1 MHDSVIKNFCVWAR
15 RELMSEVER
24 RCALYDISEHPEN
37 PKDAQAVGGRVL
49 SSQERKQRSDL
60 LRKAH
65 DEGYD
70 TLVEQAAYTWFN
82 RIMAIR
88 FMEINDRLP
97 SHTRLLSG
105 NDGSFKPQALAEA
118 LQVDI
123 EGIDRAHVAQLV
135 QSGDDEETF
144 RYLFLVQCA
153 ELAGCMPSV
162 FSQVGSSMELLLPDG
177 LLRQGG
183 VIERMVED
191 IPEEDWLE
199 GVEIVG
205 WMYQYYVSER
215 KVEVD
220 VAVKTGKKVSR
231 ADLPPKTQ
239 IFTPEW
245 IVRFIVDNSLGRLW
259 MLNHPDSA
267 LATRME
273 YYIAP
278 DGDAETDFKRIESPE
293 DITAVDPACGSGHIL
308 VYAFDLIAAMYE
320 EEGYSRR
327 DIPRLILERNLTGL
341 EIDPRAAE
349 MACFA
354 LTMKA
359 CEYDSRFLRRGVRPR
374 ITVLSRIEFDENER
388 DAIARTMKD
397 QERLDAPFLLEQTNL
412 LDVLSHLDE
421 AGSLFAPT
429 EADLGSVRVVAE
441 TVMDEAGMFG
451 IAAAEKAQRALEE
464 LEPLM
469 DHYDVVVAN
478 PPYLGSGNM
487 NSWLS
492 KWVKKNY
499 PDEKSDLCTCFIDRV
514 ASMLNKGGQ
523 VGITTSNAWMFLSSY
538 EKLRN
543 KLIDNYG
550 LTSLVQL
557 SVHGFKGIAA
567 QVCAFTLVNSNSENL
582 RGGYIRLNDFD
593 HHSLQ
598 APKTL
603 EAVRNPE
610 CGWFYR
616 ADQQDFKKIPG
627 SQIAYWLSSCATTQ
641 FVSKGRLGD
650 FSKAR
655 SGLKTGNNELFI
667 RIWWEFSFRSFGVSC
682 SDSKQTRSTG
692 WRWFPHNKGGNFRK
706 WYGNRELAV
715 DYENEGARIRDYAE
729 STSASVRFS
738 SSECYF
744 LQGITWTALTS
755 GENSFRFSPQGSV
768 FDSNKG
774 PMLFC
779 KNEDA
784 LLFLLSYLNTS
795 TANYYLKAINPSL
808 SLQNGDMD
816 SLPFSIDDID
826 PLPISIAA
834 DCVEMSK
841 RDYNSYETSWDFTEH
856 PFIHLQ
862 ESGDALEQVYESWK
876 AECNE
881 RFYQLKVNEEELNRI
896 FAKIYHIENE
906 VPIEVSL
913 EKVSVHIVLDSEDD
927 VPEEL
932 KGNNYVRTKEDEV
945 KSLISYAV
953 GCIMGRYSLDKPG
966 LVLANQGEGLSE
978 YLQQVPDPSF
988 VPDADGIIPLT
999 DVEYFHDDATGLFI
1013 DFIAAAFGEEHLE
1026 ENLQFVADALG
1037 GTGTSRQV
1045 IRAYFRDGFF
1055 ADHCKTYSVQ
1065 SAGKRPIYW
1074 LFDSGKKGGFRAL
1087 FYMHRYTPD
1096 LLARLRT
1103 EYVLPQQD
1111 RYRTQIDVIDDAMA
1125 TADRREA
1132 ADLRKRRKKLAD
1144 QLAETVAY
1152 EEKVHHLADQMI
1164 EIDLDDGVK
1173 HNYALFHDV
1182 LAKIK

>member
-1 MHDSVIKNFCVWAR
+1 MHDSAIKNFCVWAR

-24 RCALYDISEHPEN
+24 RCALYDISEHPES

-105 NDGSFKPQALAEA
+105 NDGSFKPQVLAEA

-144 RYLFLVQCA
+144 RYLFLAQCA
-153 ELAGCMPSV
+153 ELASCMPTV

-177 LLRQGG
+177 LLRKGS
-183 VIERMVED
+183 VIERMVKD
-191 IPEEDWLE
+191 IPEEDWIE

-215 KVEVD
+215 KDEYF
-220 VAVKTGKKVSR
+220 ASKRKATR
-231 ADLPPKTQ
+231 EDLAPATQ
-239 IFTPEW
+239 LFTPEW
-245 IVRFIVDNSLGRLW
+245 IVRYLTENSLGRLW
-259 MLNHPDSA
+259 MLNHPDST

-278 DGDAETDFKRIESPE
+278 DGDAEADFKYIESPE

-308 VYAFDLIAAMYE
+308 VYAFELIAAMYE

-327 DIPRLILERNLTGL
+327 DIPRLILEKNLTGL
-341 EIDPRAAE
+341 EIDPRAAA
-349 MACFA
+349 MASFA

-397 QERLDAPFLLEQTNL
+397 QERLDAPFLLEQTDL
-412 LDVLSHLDE
+412 LDVLAHLDE

-429 EADLGSVRVVAE
+429 EADLGSVRAVAE
-441 TVMDEAGMFG
+441 TVIDEADMLGFS
-451 IAAAEKAQRALEE
+451 AAEKAARAFAE
-464 LEPLM
+464 LEPLAR
-469 DHYDVVVAN
+469 HYDFVVAN
-478 PPYLGSGNM
+478 PPYLSSGNM
-487 NSWLS
+487 NPWMS
-492 KWVKKNY
+492 KWVKKIYSN
-499 PDEKSDLCTCFIDRV
+499 EKNDLCTCFIARGLKLMEGNGYSAMLT
-514 ASMLNKGGQ
+514 AS
-523 VGITTSNAWMFLSSY
+523 SWMFISSF
-538 EKLRN
+538 EKMRGR
-543 KLIDNYG
+543 LINSVAI
-550 LTSLVQL
+550 TSMIQQ
-557 SVHGFKGIAA
+557 STHGFPGVTVPTTMFSLHKGNI
-567 QVCAFTLVNSNSENL
+567 NS
-582 RGGYIRLNDFD
+582 RGSYIRLEDFD
-593 HHSLQ
+593 RPQ
-598 APKTL
+598 WQQPRAY
-603 EAVRNPE
+603 EAIHNRD

-616 ADQQDFKKIPG
+616 ADQRDFKKIPG
-627 SQIAYWLSSCATTQ
+627 SPIAYWLNESLVSSFESCKALGLRLTTREGMATADNDR
-641 FVSKGRLGD
+641 FVRVWSECSLKDIEFHQTLNTPVCKKWYPYEKGGSYRKWCGNRHLLVDWSNNGYD
-650 FSKAR
+650 IMHNKDP
-655 SGLKTGNNELFI
+655 KTG
-667 RIWWEFSFRSFGVSC
+667 
-682 SDSKQTRSTG
+682 
-692 WRWFPHNKGGNFRK
+692 
-706 WYGNRELAV
+706 
-715 DYENEGARIRDYAE
+715 RIRSHNYNGQFAFRE
-729 STSASVRFS
+729 
-738 SSECYF
+738 
-744 LQGITWTALTS
+744 GITWSSISSSDIHVRWSPSGAL
-755 GENSFRFSPQGSV
+755 
-768 FDSNKG
+768 FDSKGAKGFCNKST
-774 PMLFC
+774 
-779 KNEDA
+779 DA
-784 LLFLLSYLNTS
+784 FYSLALINSSYALSALAVLAPTLDYKVGDIIEIPDAGIRVSEIANLAMNNV
-795 TANYYLKAINPSL
+795 TA
-808 SLQNGDMD
+808 
-816 SLPFSIDDID
+816 
-826 PLPISIAA
+826 
-834 DCVEMSK
+834 SK
-841 RDYNSYETSWDFTEH
+841 TDWDSYETSWDFAYLPLVCH
-856 PFIHLQ
+856 HKPD
-862 ESGDALEQVYESWK
+862 ESLERAYESWK

-881 RFYQLKVNEEELNRI
+881 RFYQLKANEEELNHI
-896 FAKIYHIENE
+896 FAEIYHMEDE
-906 VPIEVSL
+906 VPIEVPL
-913 EKVSVHIVLDSEDD
+913 DKVSVHIVFDSDD
-927 VPEEL
+927 NVPEEL
-932 KGNNYVRTKEDEV
+932 KGSNYVRTKADEV

-966 LVLANQGEGLSE
+966 LVLANQGDGLSE
-978 YLQQVPDPSF
+978 YLQQVPEPSF
-988 VPDADGIIPLT
+988 TPDADGIIPLT
-999 DVEYFHDDATGLFI
+999 DIEYFHDDATGLFV
-1013 DFIAAAFGEEHLE
+1013 DFMAAAFGEEHLE
-1026 ENLQFVADALG
+1026 ENLQFVADSLG
-1037 GTGTSRQV
+1037 GAGTPRQA
-1045 IRAYFRDGFF
+1045 IRTYFRDGFF

-1132 ADLRKRRKKLAD
+1132 ADLRKRRKKLDD

-1173 HNYALFHDV
+1173 HNYALFQDV

>member
-144 RYLFLVQCA
+144 RYLFLAQCA
-153 ELAGCMPSV
+153 ELASCMPTV
-162 FSQVGSSMELLLPDG
+162 FSQVGSSVELLLPDG

-215 KVEVD
+215 KDEYF
-220 VAVKTGKKVSR
+220 ASKRKATR
-231 ADLPPKTQ
+231 EDLAPATQ
-239 IFTPEW
+239 LFTPEW
-245 IVRFIVDNSLGRLW
+245 IVRYLTENSLGRLW

-278 DGDAETDFKRIESPE
+278 DVDAETDFKRIESPE
-293 DITAVDPACGSGHIL
+293 DITVVDPACGSGHIL

-327 DIPRLILERNLTGL
+327 DIPRLILEKNLTGL
-341 EIDPRAAE
+341 EIDPRAAA
-349 MACFA
+349 MASFA

-374 ITVLSRIEFDENER
+374 ITVLSRIEFDEDER

-397 QERLDAPFLLEQTNL
+397 QERLDAPFLLEQTDL
-412 LDVLSHLDE
+412 LDVLAHLDE

-429 EADLGSVRVVAE
+429 EADLGSVRAVAE

-451 IAAAEKAQRALEE
+451 MAAAEKAQRALEE
-464 LEPLM
+464 LEPLAR
-469 DHYDVVVAN
+469 HYDVVAAN
-478 PPYLGSGNM
+478 PPYLSNM
-487 NSWLS
+487 NDWLKS
-492 KWVKKNY
+492 WVKKNY
-499 PDEKSDLCTCFIDRV
+499 PDGKNDLFAAFIYRNLRFAN
-514 ASMLNKGGQ
+514 ASGQ
-523 VGITTSNAWMFLSSY
+523 LGFMTPYVWMFISSY
-538 EKLRN
+538 EKMRSY
-543 KLIDNYG
+543 LIDRQ
-550 LTSLVQL
+550 TIISLVQL
-557 SVHGFKGIAA
+557 EYSGFSGATVPICIFTLQKGASSNYQGGYVRLSDFKGAA
-567 QVCAFTLVNSNSENL
+567 N
-582 RGGYIRLNDFD
+582 
-593 HHSLQ
+593 Q

-603 EAVRNPE
+603 EAIQNPD

-616 ADQQDFKKIPG
+616 VDQQDFKKIPG
-627 SQIAYWLSSCATTQ
+627 IPIAYWASKSIIQSFHVGEPIEQIGDVRQGIIPGNVPEFVRLWFEPSLLKIGFGLRFSEEIVSSGKKWFPYNKGGAYRKWFGNNEFLLNMENDGYEIKHSGKNNNYRLRDPELYFKPALTW
-641 FVSKGRLGD
+641 SKISSGD
-650 FSKAR
+650 FSMRFAP
-655 SGLKTGNNELFI
+655 SGLLFDI
-667 RIWWEFSFRSFGVSC
+667 AGCCAFNIKKWEYVLGLLNS
-682 SDSKQTRSTG
+682 STG
-692 WRWFPHNKGGNFRK
+692 SRFLSLISATLN
-706 WYGNRELAV
+706 
-715 DYENEGARIRDYAE
+715 YEVEHIK
-729 STSASVRFS
+729 SIPI
-738 SSECYF
+738 
-744 LQGITWTALTS
+744 L
-755 GENSFRFSPQGSV
+755 
-768 FDSNKG
+768 FDSSKESSIGDSVARNV
-774 PMLFC
+774 
-779 KNEDA
+779 
-784 LLFLLSYLNTS
+784 
-795 TANYYLKAINPSL
+795 AIS
-808 SLQNGDMD
+808 SQDW
-816 SLPFSIDDID
+816 
-826 PLPISIAA
+826 
-834 DCVEMSK
+834 
-841 RDYNSYETSWDFTEH
+841 NSYETSWDFTEFPLVH
-856 PFIHLQ
+856 FHEFLG
-862 ESGDALEQVYESWK
+862 SLEQAYKSWK
-876 AECNE
+876 AECNK
-881 RFYQLKVNEEELNRI
+881 RFYQLKANEEELNRI
-896 FAKIYHIENE
+896 FAEIYHMEDE
-906 VPIEVSL
+906 VPIEVPL
-913 EKVSVHIVLDSEDD
+913 DKVSVHIVFDSDDD

-932 KGNNYVRTKEDEV
+932 KGSNYVRTKADEV

-978 YLQQVPDPSF
+978 YLQQVLDPSF
-988 VPDADGIIPLT
+988 APDADGIIPLT
-999 DVEYFHDDATGLFI
+999 DVEYFHDDATGLFV
-1013 DFIAAAFGEEHLE
+1013 DFMAAAFGEEHLE
-1026 ENLQFVADALG
+1026 ENLQFIADALG
-1037 GTGTSRQV
+1037 GTGTPRQV

-1055 ADHCKTYSVQ
+1055 ADHCKTYGVQ

-1111 RYRTQIDVIDDAMA
+1111 RYRTQIDVIDDALA

-1144 QLAETVAY
+1144 QLSETVAY

-1173 HNYALFHDV
+1173 HNYTLFQDV

>member
-1 MHDSVIKNFCVWAR
+1 MHDSAIKNFCVWAR

-60 LRKAH
+60 LQKAH
-65 DEGYD
+65 DESYD

-144 RYLFLVQCA
+144 RYLFLAQCA
-153 ELAGCMPSV
+153 ELASCMPTV

-177 LLRQGG
+177 LLRAGG

-215 KVEVD
+215 KDEYF
-220 VAVKTGKKVSR
+220 ASKRKATR
-231 ADLPPKTQ
+231 EDLAPATQ
-239 IFTPEW
+239 LFTPEW
-245 IVRFIVDNSLGRLW
+245 IVRYLTENSLGRLW
-259 MLNHPDSA
+259 MLNHPDST

-278 DGDAETDFKRIESPE
+278 DGDAEADFKRIESPE

-341 EIDPRAAE
+341 EIDPRAAA
-349 MACFA
+349 MASFA
-354 LTMKA
+354 LIMKA

-397 QERLDAPFLLEQTNL
+397 QERIDAPFLLEQADL
-412 LDVLSHLDE
+412 LDVLAHLDE
-421 AGSLFAPT
+421 AGSLFVPT
-429 EADLGSVRVVAE
+429 EADLGSVRAVAE

-451 IAAAEKAQRALEE
+451 MAAAEKAQRALEE
-464 LEPLM
+464 LEPLAKT
-469 DHYDVVVAN
+469 YDVVVAN

-487 NSWLS
+487 NPWMS
-492 KWVKKNY
+492 KWIKKNY
-499 PDEKSDLCTCFIDRV
+499 PDGKRDLFAAFICRGFSLAHECGYSAMV
-514 ASMLNKGGQ
+514 TMQS
-523 VGITTSNAWMFLSSY
+523 WMFLSSF
-538 EKLRN
+538 ESLRKSIIETKTITN
-543 KLIDNYG
+543 MAHLGARAFDAIG
-550 LTSLVQL
+550 GEVVQTTATIL
-557 SVHGFKGIAA
+557 LNNQQES
-567 QVCAFTLVNSNSENL
+567 Q
-582 RGGYIRLNDFD
+582 GGYVRLVDPLGEAAKSA
-593 HHSLQ
+593 SLR
-598 APKTL
+598 
-603 EAVRNPE
+603 EAINNPD
-610 CGWFYR
+610 CSWFYR
-616 ADQQDFKKIPG
+616 ANQLDFRKIPG
-627 SQIAYWLSSCATTQ
+627 NPIAYWASGAVFEAYEKCGLVKDIGRT
-641 FVSKGRLGD
+641 SKGLITGD
-650 FSKAR
+650 NDAHF
-655 SGLKTGNNELFI
+655 
-667 RIWWEFSFRSFGVSC
+667 RIWWEIAHKAICFDAATNEDALTNGFS
-682 SDSKQTRSTG
+682 
-692 WRWFPHNKGGNFRK
+692 WFPLDKGGNYRK
-706 WYGNRELAV
+706 WYGNHEFVIHWVNGGKNVFEHAKATGHHSQNYDDKLKFRPHISWS
-715 DYENEGARIRDYAE
+715 DI
-729 STSASVRFS
+729 S
-738 SSECYF
+738 SSDP
-744 LQGITWTALTS
+744 
-755 GENSFRFSPQGSV
+755 SFRYRSHELSDHKGMPFYP
-768 FDSNKG
+768 FDRSLEFYLG
-774 PMLFC
+774 
-779 KNEDA
+779 
-784 LLFLLSYLNTS
+784 YLNSSVISEFLSFLSPT
-795 TANYYLKAINPSL
+795 L
-808 SLQNGDMD
+808 SLNIGELERLPTCPETTYEKYIDEVSSKNVSLAKDDWDSYEASWGFNELPLVRLHKIDD
-816 SLPFSIDDID
+816 SLGQS
-826 PLPISIAA
+826 
-834 DCVEMSK
+834 
-841 RDYNSYETSWDFTEH
+841 
-856 PFIHLQ
+856 
-862 ESGDALEQVYESWK
+862 YESWK
-876 AECNE
+876 VKCNE
-881 RFYQLKVNEEELNRI
+881 RFYRLKANEEELNRI
-896 FAKIYHIENE
+896 FAEIYHMEDEI
-906 VPIEVSL
+906 PIEVPL
-913 EKVSVHIVLDSEDD
+913 DKVSVHIVFDSDDD

-932 KGNNYVRTKEDEV
+932 KGSNYVRTKADEV

-978 YLQQVPDPSF
+978 YLQQVPDLGF
-988 VPDADGIIPLT
+988 TPDADGIIPLT
-999 DVEYFHDDATGLFI
+999 DIEYFHDDATGLFV
-1013 DFIAAAFGEEHLE
+1013 DFMAAAFGEEHLE
-1026 ENLQFVADALG
+1026 ENLEFVADALG
-1037 GTGTSRQV
+1037 GAGTPRQV

-1111 RYRTQIDVIDDAMA
+1111 RYRTQIDVIDDAMT

-1152 EEKVHHLADQMI
+1152 EEKVHHLADLMI

-1173 HNYALFHDV
+1173 HNYALFQDV

>member
-1 MHDSVIKNFCVWAR
+1 MHDSAIKIFCVWAR
-15 RELMSEVER
+15 RELKSEVER
-24 RCALYDISEHPEN
+24 RCALYDISEYPEN

-70 TLVEQAAYTWFN
+70 ALVEQAAYTWFN

-144 RYLFLVQCA
+144 RYLFLAQCA
-153 ELAGCMPSV
+153 ELASCMPTV

-177 LLRQGG
+177 LLRKGG
-183 VIERMVED
+183 VIERMVEN

-215 KVEVD
+215 KDEYF
-220 VAVKTGKKVSR
+220 ASKRKATSE
-231 ADLPPKTQ
+231 DLAPATQ
-239 IFTPEW
+239 LFTPEW
-245 IVRFIVDNSLGRLW
+245 IVRYLTENSLGRLW
-259 MLNHPDSA
+259 MLNHPDST

-278 DGDAETDFKRIESPE
+278 DGDAEADFKYIESPE

-327 DIPRLILERNLTGL
+327 DIPRLILEKNLTGL
-341 EIDPRAAE
+341 EIDPRAAA
-349 MACFA
+349 MASFA

-397 QERLDAPFLLEQTNL
+397 QERLDAPFLLEQTDL
-412 LDVLSHLDE
+412 LDVLAHLDE

-429 EADLGSVRVVAE
+429 EADLGSVRAVAE
-441 TVMDEAGMFG
+441 TVMNEAGMFG
-451 IAAAEKAQRALEE
+451 MTASVKARRALEE
-464 LEPLM
+464 LEPLAR
-469 DHYDVVVAN
+469 HYDAVIAN
-478 PPYLGSGNM
+478 PPYFGSGSM
-487 NSWLS
+487 NPWMS

-499 PDEKSDLCTCFIDRV
+499 PDGKADLFAAFICRGFSLADERGYSAMV
-514 ASMLNKGGQ
+514 TMQS
-523 VGITTSNAWMFLSSY
+523 WMFLSS
-538 EKLRN
+538 
-543 KLIDNYG
+543 
-550 LTSLVQL
+550 
-557 SVHGFKGIAA
+557 F
-567 QVCAFTLVNSNSENL
+567 ENL
-582 RGGYIRLNDFD
+582 RKSIIETKTIANMAHLGARAFDAISGEVVQTTAAVMLNSRQAFRGGYLRLVDPLGEAAK
-593 HHSLQ
+593 SAALR
-598 APKTL
+598 
-603 EAVRNPE
+603 EAVRNPD
-610 CGWFYR
+610 CGWFYC
-616 ADQQDFKKIPG
+616 ADQQEFKKIPG
-627 SQIAYWLSSCATTQ
+627 SPIAYWMPLSAYRAFSQSRNLRELSAPR
-641 FVSKGRLGD
+641 KGLG
-650 FSKAR
+650 
-655 SGLKTGNNELFI
+655 TGNNDLFTKL
-667 RIWWEFSFRSFGVSC
+667 WWEVSVRNIRFDC
-682 SDSKQTRSTG
+682 ASREEAANTHAK
-692 WRWFPHNKGGNFRK
+692 WFPLNKGGSYRK
-706 WYGNRELAV
+706 WYGNEDYIVNWKDDGKDVRAYRNAKGELANYPRNV
-715 DYENEGARIRDYAE
+715 EH
-729 STSASVRFS
+729 
-738 SSECYF
+738 YF
-744 LQGITWTALTS
+744 DSCITW
-755 GENSFRFSPQGSV
+755 
-768 FDSNKG
+768 SNV
-774 PMLFC
+774 
-779 KNEDA
+779 
-784 LLFLLSYLNTS
+784 S
-795 TANYYLKAINPSL
+795 TGSL
-808 SLQNGDMD
+808 SLRYRRDGSIFDATGPAMFGDRRVLFAIQAFLNSSVAEIYSQALCPTLHYENGQIG
-816 SLPFSIDDID
+816 SFPLAERALSRGDI
-826 PLPISIAA
+826 
-834 DCVEMSK
+834 VEHVELCIGYS
-841 RDYNSYETSWDFTEH
+841 RTDWDSYEASWDFADLPLMRHHVPGAT
-856 PFIHLQ
+856 L
-862 ESGDALEQVYESWK
+862 ALAYESWK

-881 RFYQLKVNEEELNRI
+881 RFYQLQANEEGLNRI
-896 FAKIYHIENE
+896 FAEIYHMEDE
-906 VPIEVSL
+906 VPIEVPL
-913 EKVSVHIVLDSEDD
+913 DKVSVHVVFDSDDD
-927 VPEEL
+927 VPEEM
-932 KGNNYVRTKEDEV
+932 KGSNYVRTKADEV

-966 LVLANQGEGLSE
+966 LVLANQGDGLSE
-978 YLQQVPDPSF
+978 YLQQVPEPSF
-988 VPDADGIIPLT
+988 TPDADGIIPLT
-999 DVEYFHDDATGLFI
+999 DIEYFHDDATGLFV
-1013 DFIAAAFGEEHLE
+1013 DFMAAAFGEEHLE
-1026 ENLQFVADALG
+1026 ENLQFVADSLG
-1037 GTGTSRQV
+1037 GAGTPRQV

-1111 RYRTQIDVIDDAMA
+1111 RYRTQIDVIDDAMT

-1132 ADLRKRRKKLAD
+1132 TDLRKRRKKLAD
-1144 QLAETVAY
+1144 QLAETVAF
-1152 EEKVHHLADQMI
+1152 EEKVRHLADQMI

-1173 HNYALFHDV
+1173 HNYMLFQDV

>member
-1 MHDSVIKNFCVWAR
+1 MHDSAIKNFCVWAR

-24 RCALYDISEHPEN
+24 RCALYDISEHPES

-60 LRKAH
+60 LRKAQ

-105 NDGSFKPQALAEA
+105 NDGSFKPQALVEA

-123 EGIDRAHVAQLV
+123 EGIDRARVAQLV

-144 RYLFLVQCA
+144 RYLFLAQCA
-153 ELAGCMPSV
+153 ELASCMPTV

-177 LLRQGG
+177 LLRAGG

-215 KVEVD
+215 KDEYF
-220 VAVKTGKKVSR
+220 ASKRKATR
-231 ADLPPKTQ
+231 EDLAPATQ
-239 IFTPEW
+239 LFTPEW
-245 IVRFIVDNSLGRLW
+245 IVRYLTENSLGRLW

-293 DITAVDPACGSGHIL
+293 NITAVDPACGSGHIL

-327 DIPRLILERNLTGL
+327 DIPRLILEKNLTGL
-341 EIDPRAAE
+341 EIDPRAAA
-349 MACFA
+349 MASFA

-359 CEYDSRFLRRGVRPR
+359 CEYDSRFLRRGVKPR
-374 ITVLSRIEFDENER
+374 ITVLSRIEFDEDER

-397 QERLDAPFLLEQTNL
+397 QERIDAPFLLEQVDL
-412 LDVLSHLDE
+412 LDVLAHLDE
-421 AGSLFAPT
+421 AGSLLAPT
-429 EADLGSVRVVAE
+429 EADLESVRAVAE

-451 IAAAEKAQRALEE
+451 MAAAEKAQRALEE
-464 LEPLM
+464 LEPLAR
-469 DHYDVVVAN
+469 HYDVVVGN

-487 NSWLS
+487 DVWLS
-492 KWVKKNY
+492 KWTKENY
-499 PDEKSDLCTCFIDRV
+499 PDEKNDLCTCFIARGLKLMEGNGYSAMLT
-514 ASMLNKGGQ
+514 AS
-523 VGITTSNAWMFLSSY
+523 SWMFISSF
-538 EKLRN
+538 EKMRGR
-543 KLIDNYG
+543 LIDSVAI
-550 LTSLVQL
+550 TSMIQQ
-557 SVHGFKGIAA
+557 STHGFPGVTVPTTMLSLHKGDI
-567 QVCAFTLVNSNSENL
+567 NS
-582 RGGYIRLNDFD
+582 RGSYIRLEDFD
-593 HHSLQ
+593 RPQ
-598 APKTL
+598 WQQPRAY
-603 EAVRNPE
+603 EAIHNHD

-627 SQIAYWLSSCATTQ
+627 SPIAYWLPSDAVMLFASNSMLSTEI
-641 FVSKGRLGD
+641 D
-650 FSKAR
+650 AR
-655 SGLKTGNNELFI
+655 VGLITGNVNRFLKQWQEVSFNSI
-667 RIWWEFSFRSFGVSC
+667 EFGLMPG
-682 SDSKQTRSTG
+682 DSNLRKWIPCT
-692 WRWFPHNKGGNFRK
+692 KGGNYRL
-706 WYGNRELAV
+706 WYGNNNFV
-715 DYENEGARIRDYAE
+715 VNWENDGWEMKNDNYDGSRCRAHNFNGTQAFKEGISW
-729 STSASVRFS
+729 STISSASFHCRYVPNGFMFDTAGPFCEVINLHNLNYILSLMS
-738 SSECYF
+738 SSTYRS
-744 LQGITWTALTS
+744 LI
-755 GENSFRFSPQGSV
+755 NV
-768 FDSNKG
+768 
-774 PMLFC
+774 
-779 KNEDA
+779 
-784 LLFLLSYLNTS
+784 
-795 TANYYLKAINPSL
+795 INPTL
-808 SLQNGDMD
+808 NFPPGYLG
-816 SLPFSIDDID
+816 SIPYVEPDEITRNTVDTLA
-826 PLPISIAA
+826 PTNVSISRV
-834 DCVEMSK
+834 DW
-841 RDYNSYETSWDFTEH
+841 DSYETSWDFDKLSLIRLHRSKGT
-856 PFIHLQ
+856 
-862 ESGDALEQVYESWK
+862 LEQAYESWK
-876 AECNE
+876 TECNE
-881 RFYQLKVNEEELNRI
+881 RFYQLKANEEELNRI
-896 FAKIYHIENE
+896 FAEIYHMENE
-906 VPIEVSL
+906 VPIEVPL
-913 EKVSVHIVLDSEDD
+913 DKVSVHIVFDSDDD

-932 KGNNYVRTKEDEV
+932 KGSNYVRTKADEV

-953 GCIMGRYSLDKPG
+953 GCIMGCYSLDKSG
-966 LVLANQGEGLSE
+966 LVLANQGDGLSE
-978 YLQQVPDPSF
+978 YLQQVPEPSF
-988 VPDADGIIPLT
+988 IPDADGIIPLT
-999 DVEYFHDDATGLFI
+999 DIEYFHDDATGLFV
-1013 DFIAAAFGEEHLE
+1013 DFMAAAFGEEHLE

-1037 GTGTSRQV
+1037 GTGTPRQV

-1055 ADHCKTYSVQ
+1055 SDHCKAYSVQ

-1111 RYRTQIDVIDDAMA
+1111 RYNTQIDAIDDAMA

-1144 QLAETVAY
+1144 QLVETIAFD
-1152 EEKVHHLADQMI
+1152 EKVHHLADQMI

-1173 HNYALFHDV
+1173 HNYALFQDV

>member
-1 MHDSVIKNFCVWAR
+1 MHDSAIKNFCVWAR

-70 TLVEQAAYTWFN
+70 ALVEQAAYTWFN

-105 NDGSFKPQALAEA
+105 NDGSFKPQSLAEA

-144 RYLFLVQCA
+144 RYLFLAQCA
-153 ELAGCMPSV
+153 ELASCMPTV

-215 KVEVD
+215 KDEYF
-220 VAVKTGKKVSR
+220 ASKRKATR
-231 ADLPPKTQ
+231 EDLAPATQ
-239 IFTPEW
+239 LFTPEW
-245 IVRFIVDNSLGRLW
+245 IVRYLTENSLGRLW
-259 MLNHPDSA
+259 MLNHPDST

-278 DGDAETDFKRIESPE
+278 DGDAEADFKRIESPE

-341 EIDPRAAE
+341 EIDPRAAA
-349 MACFA
+349 MASFA

-397 QERLDAPFLLEQTNL
+397 QERIDAPFLLEQFDL

-421 AGSLFAPT
+421 AGSLFVPT
-429 EADLGSVRVVAE
+429 EADLGSVRAVAE

-451 IAAAEKAQRALEE
+451 MAAAEKAQRALEE
-464 LEPLM
+464 LEPLAKT
-469 DHYDVVVAN
+469 YDAVIAN
-478 PPYLGSGNM
+478 PPYIGTSDL
-487 NSWLS
+487 NSWAS
-492 KWVKKNY
+492 AWVKKHY
-499 PDEKSDLCTCFIDRV
+499 PDGKADLFAAFICRGFSFANERGYSAMV
-514 ASMLNKGGQ
+514 TMQS
-523 VGITTSNAWMFLSSY
+523 WMFLSSF
-538 EKLRN
+538 ESLRKNIIETKTIVSMAHLGARAFDAISGEVVQATATILFN
-543 KLIDNYG
+543 KHVEMCGKYVRLTDLIG
-550 LTSLVQL
+550 EAAKSAAL
-557 SVHGFKGIAA
+557 KGA
-567 QVCAFTLVNSNSENL
+567 VWNSEC
-582 RGGYIRLNDFD
+582 
-593 HHSLQ
+593 
-598 APKTL
+598 
-603 EAVRNPE
+603 E
-610 CGWFYR
+610 CFYR
-616 ADQQDFKKIPG
+616 VDQRAFNKIPG
-627 SQIAYWLSSCATTQ
+627 SPIAYWVNDRVRALYQSSHLSDFCDAKEGVGTRDDKH
-641 FVSKGRLGD
+641 FLRFIWEVSSSAVGRNLKWLPTD
-650 FSKAR
+650 KA
-655 SGLKTGNNELFI
+655 GAY
-667 RIWWEFSFRSFGVSC
+667 
-682 SDSKQTRSTG
+682 
-692 WRWFPHNKGGNFRK
+692 RK
-706 WYGNRELAV
+706 WYLGISFV
-715 DYENEGARIRDYAE
+715 MDWENDGERIRNFRD
-729 STSASVRFS
+729 
-738 SSECYF
+738 
-744 LQGITWTALTS
+744 
-755 GENSFRFSPQGSV
+755 ENGKLRSRPQ
-768 FDSNKG
+768 N
-774 PMLFC
+774 
-779 KNEDA
+779 
-784 LLFLLSYLNTS
+784 LSYLYKPGISWGKVGTGEPSFRLREEGLGFNDAAPTLFGSHLNYIAGYLNSSFMHELLAIQGNTMNL
-795 TANYYLKAINPSL
+795 TT
-808 SLQNGDMD
+808 GVVG
-816 SLPFSIDDID
+816 SLPYPTIVEDTYVSTTVERNV
-826 PLPISIAA
+826 LLSRA
-834 DCVEMSK
+834 DW
-841 RDYNSYETSWDFTEH
+841 DSYEKSWDFADLPLVRRH
-856 PFIHLQ
+856 KPD
-862 ESGDALEQVYESWK
+862 ESLEQAYEAWK
-876 AECNE
+876 VECNE
-881 RFYQLKVNEEELNRI
+881 RFYQLKSNEEELNRI
-896 FAKIYHIENE
+896 FAEIYHMEDE
-906 VPIEVSL
+906 VPIEVPL
-913 EKVSVHIVLDSEDD
+913 DKVSVHIVFDSDDD

-932 KGNNYVRTKEDEV
+932 KGSNYVRTKADEV

-966 LVLANQGEGLSE
+966 LVLANQGDGLSE
-978 YLQQVPDPSF
+978 YLQQVPKPSF
-988 VPDADGIIPLT
+988 TPDADGIIPLT
-999 DVEYFHDDATGLFI
+999 DIEYFHDDATGLFV
-1013 DFIAAAFGEEHLE
+1013 DFMAAAFGEEHLE
-1026 ENLQFVADALG
+1026 ENLEFVADALG
-1037 GTGTSRQV
+1037 GTGTPRQV

-1132 ADLRKRRKKLAD
+1132 ADLLKRRKKLAD
-1144 QLAETVAY
+1144 QLAETVAF

-1173 HNYALFHDV
+1173 HNYALFQDV

>member
-1 MHDSVIKNFCVWAR
+1 MHDSAIKNFCVWAR
-15 RELMSEVER
+15 RELMSEVKR
-24 RCALYDISEHPEN
+24 RCALYDISEHPES
-37 PKDAQAVGGRVL
+37 PKDAQAIGGRVL

-70 TLVEQAAYTWFN
+70 ALVEQAAYTWFN

-97 SHTRLLSG
+97 SHTRLLSD

-144 RYLFLVQCA
+144 RYLFLAQCA
-153 ELAGCMPSV
+153 ELASCMPTV

-215 KVEVD
+215 KDEYF
-220 VAVKTGKKVSR
+220 ASKRKATR
-231 ADLPPKTQ
+231 EDLAPATQ
-239 IFTPEW
+239 LFTPEW
-245 IVRFIVDNSLGRLW
+245 IVRYLTENSLGRLW

-278 DGDAETDFKRIESPE
+278 DVDAETDFKRIESPE

-327 DIPRLILERNLTGL
+327 DIPRLILEKNLTGL
-341 EIDPRAAE
+341 EIDPRAAA
-349 MACFA
+349 MASFA

-397 QERLDAPFLLEQTNL
+397 QERLDAPFLLEQTDL
-412 LDVLSHLDE
+412 LDVLAHLDE

-429 EADLGSVRVVAE
+429 EADLESVRAVAE

-451 IAAAEKAQRALEE
+451 LAAAEKAQRALEE
-464 LEPLM
+464 LKPLVQC
-469 DHYDVVVAN
+469 YDVVIAN
-478 PPYLGSGNM
+478 PPYLGFVNM
-487 NSWLS
+487 DSWMSRWIKCRYPNGKGDLFAAFLIRGFSLAHNFGYNSMVTMES
-492 KWVKKNY
+492 
-499 PDEKSDLCTCFIDRV
+499 
-514 ASMLNKGGQ
+514 
-523 VGITTSNAWMFLSSY
+523 WMFLGSY
-538 EKLRN
+538 EKLREAIL
-543 KLIDNYG
+543 KTKSIV
-550 LTSLVQL
+550 SLVYMNHMVMRIAFNTCATVFFNAESKVCGRFTRVEYKQL
-557 SVHGFKGIAA
+557 
-567 QVCAFTLVNSNSENL
+567 NSSGMPPQFPVAGQ
-582 RGGYIRLNDFD
+582 RVYIRN
-593 HHSLQ
+593 
-598 APKTL
+598 
-603 EAVRNPE
+603 
-610 CGWFYR
+610 
-616 ADQQDFKKIPG
+616 ADIFTKIPG
-627 SQIAYWLSSCATTQ
+627 CTLAFWVSSNAIAALSLPPLKTYA
-641 FVSKGRLGD
+641 VARLGMSTANND
-650 FSKAR
+650 SFLRTWPEVAIDRIKFDAR
-655 SGLKTGNNELFI
+655 
-667 RIWWEFSFRSFGVSC
+667 
-682 SDSKQTRSTG
+682 DSEDAVASAKK
-692 WRWFPHNKGGNFRK
+692 WFPYNKGGSFRK
-706 WYGNRELAV
+706 WYGNNDYIVNWENDGIEIRSFKDERTGRVRSHNYNAEYAFRESLTWS
-715 DYENEGARIRDYAE
+715 DI
-729 STSASVRFS
+729 S
-738 SSECYF
+738 SSNNFGIRYSPSGKLFDGRGSSLFASGEVIKNILALLCSQAAGYF
-744 LQGITWTALTS
+744 LSILNQTM
-755 GENSFRFSPQGSV
+755 V
-768 FDSNKG
+768 FNVGDVASIPIAEKG
-774 PMLFC
+774 LKEPRVS
-779 KNEDA
+779 
-784 LLFLLSYLNTS
+784 LLSDDC
-795 TANYYLKAINPSL
+795 IRL
-808 SLQNGDMD
+808 SRADWD
-816 SLPFSIDDID
+816 SFE
-826 PLPISIAA
+826 A
-834 DCVEMSK
+834 
-841 RDYNSYETSWDFTEH
+841 SWDFREH
-856 PFIHLQ
+856 PLVR
-862 ESGDALEQVYESWK
+862 ERVRTGALEQAYESWK

-881 RFYQLKVNEEELNRI
+881 RFYQLKANEEELNCI
-896 FAKIYHIENE
+896 FAEIYHMEDE
-906 VPIEVSL
+906 VPIEVPL
-913 EKVSVHIVLDSEDD
+913 DKVSVHIVFDSDDD

-932 KGNNYVRTKEDEV
+932 KGGSYVRTKADEV

-966 LVLANQGEGLSE
+966 LVLANQGDGLPE
-978 YLQQVPDPSF
+978 YLQQVPEPSF
-988 VPDADGIIPLT
+988 TPDADGIIPLT
-999 DVEYFHDDATGLFI
+999 DIEYFHDDATGLFV
-1013 DFIAAAFGEEHLE
+1013 DFMAAAFGEEHLE

-1037 GTGTSRQV
+1037 GTGTPRQV

-1173 HNYALFHDV
+1173 HNYALFQDV

>member
-1 MHDSVIKNFCVWAR
+1 MHDSAIKNFCVWAR

-144 RYLFLVQCA
+144 RYLFLSQCA
-153 ELAGCMPSV
+153 ELASCMPTV

-177 LLRQGG
+177 LLRKGG
-183 VIERMVED
+183 VIERMVEN

-215 KVEVD
+215 KDEYF
-220 VAVKTGKKVSR
+220 ASKRKATR
-231 ADLPPKTQ
+231 EDLAPATQ
-239 IFTPEW
+239 LFTPEW
-245 IVRFIVDNSLGRLW
+245 IVRYLTENSLGRLW
-259 MLNHPDSA
+259 MLNHPDST

-278 DGDAETDFKRIESPE
+278 DGDAEADFKYIESPE

-308 VYAFDLIAAMYE
+308 VYAFELIAAMYE

-327 DIPRLILERNLTGL
+327 DIPRLILEKNLTGL
-341 EIDPRAAE
+341 EIDPRAAA
-349 MACFA
+349 MASFA

-397 QERLDAPFLLEQTNL
+397 QERIDAPFLLEQFDL

-429 EADLGSVRVVAE
+429 EADLGSVRAVAE
-441 TVMDEAGMFG
+441 TVMNEAGMFG
-451 IAAAEKAQRALEE
+451 MTASVKARRALEE
-464 LEPLM
+464 LEPLAR
-469 DHYDVVVAN
+469 HYDAVIAN
-478 PPYLGSGNM
+478 PPYFGSGSM
-487 NSWLS
+487 NPWMS

-499 PDEKSDLCTCFIDRV
+499 PDGKADLFAAFICRGFSLADERGYSAMV
-514 ASMLNKGGQ
+514 TMQS
-523 VGITTSNAWMFLSSY
+523 WMFLSS
-538 EKLRN
+538 
-543 KLIDNYG
+543 
-550 LTSLVQL
+550 
-557 SVHGFKGIAA
+557 F
-567 QVCAFTLVNSNSENL
+567 ENL
-582 RGGYIRLNDFD
+582 RKSIIETQTIANMAHLGARAFDAISGEVVQTTATVLLNDYQNARGGYVRLVDP
-593 HHSLQ
+593 LG
-598 APKTL
+598 
-603 EAVRNPE
+603 EAAKSAALREAIRNPE

-616 ADQQDFKKIPG
+616 ANQQDFKKIPG
-627 SQIAYWLSSCATTQ
+627 NPIAYWASEKQ
-641 FVSKGRLGD
+641 FEAFKNNKLMGEIGRAYKGIVTADNDRFL
-650 FSKAR
+650 
-655 SGLKTGNNELFI
+655 
-667 RIWWEFSFRSFGVSC
+667 RIWWEVSLAKIAFRIAGNDQALASG
-682 SDSKQTRSTG
+682 KK
-692 WRWFPHNKGGNFRK
+692 WFPINKGGQFCR
-706 WYGNRELAV
+706 WYGNHDFIV
-715 DYENEGARIRDYAE
+715 DWENGGSHIFQAAKQTGKHPQDY
-729 STSASVRFS
+729 
-738 SSECYF
+738 SSEVKF
-744 LQGITWTALTS
+744 LPNISWSCISS
-755 GENSFRFSPQGSV
+755 GMPSFRFR
-768 FDSNKG
+768 
-774 PMLFC
+774 
-779 KNEDA
+779 KNELSEGKGMPFYPCDA
-784 LLFLLSYLNTS
+784 SLIFYYLGYLNSS
-795 TANYYLKAINPSL
+795 TAASFLSFLSPTLAFNINELQRMPAPPQCKDCNISSIIANQNIDCCKASW
-808 SLQNGDMD
+808 D
-816 SLPFSIDDID
+816 
-826 PLPISIAA
+826 
-834 DCVEMSK
+834 
-841 RDYNSYETSWDFTEH
+841 SYETSWDFTDL
-856 PFIHLQ
+856 PLIRNYTLVNT
-862 ESGDALEQVYESWK
+862 LEQAYESWK
-876 AECNE
+876 AECNK
-881 RFYQLKVNEEELNRI
+881 RFYQLKASEEELNRI
-896 FAKIYHIENE
+896 FAEIYHMEDE
-906 VPIEVSL
+906 VPIEVPL
-913 EKVSVHIVLDSEDD
+913 DKVSVHIVFDSDDD

-932 KGNNYVRTKEDEV
+932 KGSNYVRTKADEV

-966 LVLANQGEGLSE
+966 LVLANQGDGLSE
-978 YLQQVPDPSF
+978 YLQQVSEPSF
-988 VPDADGIIPLT
+988 TPDADGIIPLT
-999 DVEYFHDDATGLFI
+999 DIEYFHDDATGLFV
-1013 DFIAAAFGEEHLE
+1013 DFMAAAFGEEHLE

-1037 GTGTSRQV
+1037 GTGTPRQV

-1144 QLAETVAY
+1144 QLAETVAF
-1152 EEKVHHLADQMI
+1152 EEKVHHLADQMV

-1173 HNYALFHDV
+1173 HNYALFQDV

>member
-1 MHDSVIKNFCVWAR
+1 MHDSAIKNFCVWAR

-60 LRKAH
+60 LRKAY

-105 NDGSFKPQALAEA
+105 NDSSFKPQALAEA

-123 EGIDRAHVAQLV
+123 EGIDRARVAQLV

-144 RYLFLVQCA
+144 RYLFLAQCA
-153 ELAGCMPSV
+153 ELASCMPTV

-177 LLRQGG
+177 LLRAGG

-215 KVEVD
+215 KDEYF
-220 VAVKTGKKVSR
+220 ASKRKATR
-231 ADLPPKTQ
+231 EDLAPATQ
-239 IFTPEW
+239 LFTPEW
-245 IVRFIVDNSLGRLW
+245 IVRYLTENSLGRLW
-259 MLNHPDSA
+259 MLNHPDST

-293 DITAVDPACGSGHIL
+293 DITVVDPACGSGHIL

-327 DIPRLILERNLTGL
+327 DIPRLILEKNLTGL
-341 EIDPRAAE
+341 EIDPRAAA
-349 MACFA
+349 MASFA

-359 CEYDSRFLRRGVRPR
+359 CEYDSRFLRRGVHPR
-374 ITVLSRIEFDENER
+374 ITVLSRVEFSEEER

-397 QERLDAPFLLEQTNL
+397 QERLDAPFLLEQADL
-412 LDVLSHLDE
+412 LDVLAHLDE

-429 EADLGSVRVVAE
+429 EADLRLVRSVAE

-451 IAAAEKAQRALEE
+451 MAAAEKAQRALEE
-464 LEPLM
+464 LGPLAR
-469 DHYDVVVAN
+469 HYDVVVAN

-487 NSWLS
+487 DSWMS

-499 PDEKSDLCTCFIDRV
+499 PDEKSDLCTCFIARGLNFAYENSFV
-514 ASMLNKGGQ
+514 AI
-523 VGITTSNAWMFLSSY
+523 ITSDTCMYLSSFEKMRGFVLSDATILTLLDTRGSNAHPDVFDANTGWVLQ
-538 EKLRN
+538 N
-543 KLIDNYG
+543 G
-550 LTSLVQL
+550 LTSKYK
-557 SVHGFKGIAA
+557 GAYFKLN
-567 QVCAFTLVNSNSENL
+567 QP
-582 RGGYIRLNDFD
+582 IREKQMAL
-593 HHSLQ
+593 
-598 APKTL
+598 K
-603 EAVRNPE
+603 EAIHDPE

-616 ADQQDFKKIPG
+616 ADQRDFKKIPG
-627 SQIAYWLSSCATTQ
+627 SPIAYWASEALFES
-641 FVSKGRLGD
+641 
-650 FSKAR
+650 FSKMGTLSELAR
-655 SGLKTGNNELFI
+655 PRQGIATGDNNRFL
-667 RIWWEFSFRSFGVSC
+667 RIWWETEISAVCF
-682 SDSKQTRSTG
+682 DAESTSIALNS
-692 WRWFPHNKGGNFRK
+692 RCKWFPCNKGGGFRK
-706 WYGNRELAV
+706 WYGNNSLVLDWEDDGREIKNNFDEKGKLRSRPQNLEYQFLEGVTWGTISSGTLSMRYSPKGFMFETKGAMFFSSAHSALIALLGLMNTSLVNSIQKILSPTLDYHEGPIGKTPVSLPESQRVNELA
-715 DYENEGARIRDYAE
+715 E
-729 STSASVRFS
+729 SN
-738 SSECYF
+738 
-744 LQGITWTALTS
+744 I
-755 GENSFRFSPQGSV
+755 
-768 FDSNKG
+768 
-774 PMLFC
+774 
-779 KNEDA
+779 
-784 LLFLLSYLNTS
+784 
-795 TANYYLKAINPSL
+795 SL
-808 SLQNGDMD
+808 SKSDWD
-816 SLPFSIDDID
+816 
-826 PLPISIAA
+826 
-834 DCVEMSK
+834 
-841 RDYNSYETSWDFTEH
+841 SYEVSWDFTDFPLIRYH
-856 PFIHLQ
+856 AP
-862 ESGDALEQVYESWK
+862 DAILAQTYESWK
-876 AECNE
+876 TECNE
-881 RFYQLKVNEEELNRI
+881 HFYQLKANEEELNRI
-896 FAKIYHIENE
+896 FAEIYHMEDE
-906 VPIEVSL
+906 VPIEVPL
-913 EKVSVHIVLDSEDD
+913 DKVSVHIVFDSEDD
-927 VPEEL
+927 VPDEL
-932 KGNNYVRTKEDEV
+932 KGGSFVRTKADEV

-966 LVLANQGEGLSE
+966 LVLANQGDGLSE
-978 YLQQVPDPSF
+978 YLQRVPNPSF
-988 VPDADGIIPLT
+988 VPDEDGIIPLT
-999 DVEYFHDDATGLFI
+999 DVEYFHDDATGLFV
-1013 DFIAAAFGEEHLE
+1013 DFMAAAFGEEHLE
-1026 ENLQFVADALG
+1026 ENLQFVADSLG
-1037 GTGTSRQV
+1037 GAGTPRQA
-1045 IRAYFRDGFF
+1045 IRTYFRDGFF

-1111 RYRTQIDVIDDAMA
+1111 RYHTQIDVIDDAMA

-1152 EEKVHHLADQMI
+1152 EEKVRHLADQMI

-1173 HNYALFHDV
+1173 HNYALFQDV

>member
-1 MHDSVIKNFCVWAR
+1 MHDSAIKNFCVWAR

-144 RYLFLVQCA
+144 RYLFLAQCA
-153 ELAGCMPSV
+153 ELASCMPTV

-177 LLRQGG
+177 LLRKGG

-215 KVEVD
+215 KDEYF
-220 VAVKTGKKVSR
+220 ASKRKATR
-231 ADLPPKTQ
+231 EDLAPATQ
-239 IFTPEW
+239 LFTPEW
-245 IVRFIVDNSLGRLW
+245 IVRYLTENSLGRLW
-259 MLNHPDSA
+259 MLNHPDST

-278 DGDAETDFKRIESPE
+278 DGDAEADFKYIESPE

-308 VYAFDLIAAMYE
+308 VYAFELIAAMYE

-327 DIPRLILERNLTGL
+327 DIPRLILEKNLTGL
-341 EIDPRAAE
+341 EIDPRAAA
-349 MACFA
+349 MASFA

-397 QERLDAPFLLEQTNL
+397 QERLDAPFLLEQTDL
-412 LDVLSHLDE
+412 LDVLAHLDE

-429 EADLGSVRVVAE
+429 EADLGSVRAVAE
-441 TVMDEAGMFG
+441 TVMNEAGMFG
-451 IAAAEKAQRALEE
+451 MTASVKARRALEE
-464 LEPLM
+464 LEPLAR
-469 DHYDVVVAN
+469 HYDAVIAN
-478 PPYLGSGNM
+478 PPYFGSGSM
-487 NSWLS
+487 NPWMS

-499 PDEKSDLCTCFIDRV
+499 PDGKADLFAAFICRGFSLADERGYSAMV
-514 ASMLNKGGQ
+514 TMQS
-523 VGITTSNAWMFLSSY
+523 WMFLSS
-538 EKLRN
+538 
-543 KLIDNYG
+543 
-550 LTSLVQL
+550 
-557 SVHGFKGIAA
+557 F
-567 QVCAFTLVNSNSENL
+567 ENL
-582 RGGYIRLNDFD
+582 RKSIIEIKTIANMAHLGARAFDAISGEVVQTTATVLLNDYQNARGGYVRLVDP
-593 HHSLQ
+593 LG
-598 APKTL
+598 
-603 EAVRNPE
+603 EAAKSAALREAIRNPE

-616 ADQQDFKKIPG
+616 ANQQDFKKIPG
-627 SQIAYWLSSCATTQ
+627 NPIAYWA
-641 FVSKGRLGD
+641 
-650 FSKAR
+650 
-655 SGLKTGNNELFI
+655 
-667 RIWWEFSFRSFGVSC
+667 
-682 SDSKQTRSTG
+682 DSKLYDAYLSGVALECISAPRKGNSTSNNARFLRLWFEAEG
-692 WRWFPHNKGGNFRK
+692 RKLALNKKTIIRNETLTTRWFPYNKGGSYRR
-706 WYGNRELAV
+706 WYGNNNYVV
-715 DYENEGARIRDYAE
+715 DWYDDAAEIRAIPTSVVTNEKYYCKPGLTWSTVSSGVFSIRKFFYGFIFDNGGCCIFDAGRFE
-729 STSASVRFS
+729 DGLLGLLNSSVFH
-738 SSECYF
+738 YIF
-744 LQGITWTALTS
+744 GQLNPTLNFQS
-755 GENSFRFSPQGSV
+755 GEIAKFPVIPEIADNTQVREFVNDNIFLSKQDWDSF
-768 FDSNKG
+768 
-774 PMLFC
+774 
-779 KNEDA
+779 
-784 LLFLLSYLNTS
+784 
-795 TANYYLKAINPSL
+795 
-808 SLQNGDMD
+808 
-816 SLPFSIDDID
+816 
-826 PLPISIAA
+826 
-834 DCVEMSK
+834 
-841 RDYNSYETSWDFTEH
+841 ETSWDFVE
-856 PFIHLQ
+856 FSLVRFY
-862 ESGDALEQVYESWK
+862 ESDNTLEQAYESWK
-876 AECNE
+876 TECNE
-881 RFYQLKVNEEELNRI
+881 RFYQLKGNEEELNRI
-896 FAKIYHIENE
+896 FAEIYHMEDE
-906 VPIEVSL
+906 VPIEVPL
-913 EKVSVHIVLDSEDD
+913 DKVSVHIVFDSEDD
-927 VPEEL
+927 VPDEL
-932 KGNNYVRTKEDEV
+932 KGGAYVRTKADEM
-945 KSLISYAV
+945 KSLISYAM

-966 LVLANQGEGLSE
+966 LVLANQGDGLSE
-978 YLQQVPDPSF
+978 YLQQVPEPSF
-988 VPDADGIIPLT
+988 TPDADGIIPLT
-999 DVEYFHDDATGLFI
+999 DIEYFHDDATGLFV
-1013 DFIAAAFGEEHLE
+1013 DFMAAAFGEEHLE

-1037 GTGTSRQV
+1037 GTGTPRQV

-1055 ADHCKTYSVQ
+1055 TDHCKTYSVQ

-1111 RYRTQIDVIDDAMA
+1111 RYRTQIDVIDDAMT

-1132 ADLRKRRKKLAD
+1132 TDLRKRRKKLAD
-1144 QLAETVAY
+1144 QLAETVAF

-1173 HNYALFHDV
+1173 HNYMLFQDV

>member
-1 MHDSVIKNFCVWAR
+1 MHDSAIKNFCVWAR

-60 LRKAH
+60 LRKAY

-144 RYLFLVQCA
+144 RYLFLAQCA
-153 ELAGCMPSV
+153 ELASCMPTV
-162 FSQVGSSMELLLPDG
+162 FSRVGSSMELLLPDG
-177 LLRQGG
+177 LLRAGG

-215 KVEVD
+215 KDEYFTSKRK
-220 VAVKTGKKVSR
+220 ATR
-231 ADLPPKTQ
+231 EDLAPATQ
-239 IFTPEW
+239 LFTSEW
-245 IVRFIVDNSLGRLW
+245 IVRYLTENSLGRLW
-259 MLNHPDSA
+259 MLNHSDST

-278 DGDAETDFKRIESPE
+278 DGDAEADFKRIESPE

-327 DIPRLILERNLTGL
+327 DIPRLILEKNLTGL
-341 EIDPRAAE
+341 EIDPRAAA
-349 MACFA
+349 MASFA

-374 ITVLSRIEFDENER
+374 ITVLSRIDFDENER

-397 QERLDAPFLLEQTNL
+397 QERLDALFLLEQADL
-412 LDVLSHLDE
+412 LDVLAHLDE
-421 AGSLFAPT
+421 AGSLFVPT
-429 EADLGSVRVVAE
+429 EADLGSVRTVVE

-451 IAAAEKAQRALEE
+451 MAAAEKAQRALEE
-464 LEPLM
+464 LEPLAR
-469 DHYDVVVAN
+469 HYDVVVAN

-487 NSWLS
+487 DSWMS

-499 PDEKSDLCTCFIDRV
+499 PDEKSDLCTCFIARGLNFAYENSFV
-514 ASMLNKGGQ
+514 AI
-523 VGITTSNAWMFLSSY
+523 ITSDTCMYLSSFEKMRGFVLSDATILTLLDTRGSNAHPDVFDANTGWVLQ
-538 EKLRN
+538 N
-543 KLIDNYG
+543 G
-550 LTSLVQL
+550 LTSKYK
-557 SVHGFKGIAA
+557 GAYFKLN
-567 QVCAFTLVNSNSENL
+567 QP
-582 RGGYIRLNDFD
+582 IREKQMAL
-593 HHSLQ
+593 
-598 APKTL
+598 K
-603 EAVRNPE
+603 EAIHDPE

-616 ADQQDFKKIPG
+616 ADQRDFKKIPG
-627 SQIAYWLSSCATTQ
+627 SPIAYWASKSIIQSFHDGEPIEQIGDVRQGIIPGNVPEFVRLWFEPSLLKIGFGLRFSEEIVSSGKKWFPYNKGGAYRKWFGNNEFLLNMENDGYEIKHSAKNNNYRLRDPELYFKPALTW
-641 FVSKGRLGD
+641 SKISSGD
-650 FSKAR
+650 FSMRFAP
-655 SGLKTGNNELFI
+655 SGLLFDI
-667 RIWWEFSFRSFGVSC
+667 AGCCAFNIKKWEYVLGLLNS
-682 SDSKQTRSTG
+682 STG
-692 WRWFPHNKGGNFRK
+692 SSFLSLISATLN
-706 WYGNRELAV
+706 
-715 DYENEGARIRDYAE
+715 YEVEHIK
-729 STSASVRFS
+729 SIPI
-738 SSECYF
+738 
-744 LQGITWTALTS
+744 L
-755 GENSFRFSPQGSV
+755 
-768 FDSNKG
+768 FDSSKESSIGDSVARNV
-774 PMLFC
+774 
-779 KNEDA
+779 
-784 LLFLLSYLNTS
+784 
-795 TANYYLKAINPSL
+795 AIS
-808 SLQNGDMD
+808 SQDW
-816 SLPFSIDDID
+816 
-826 PLPISIAA
+826 
-834 DCVEMSK
+834 
-841 RDYNSYETSWDFTEH
+841 NSYETSWDFTEFPLVH
-856 PFIHLQ
+856 FHEFLG
-862 ESGDALEQVYESWK
+862 SLEQAYKSWK
-876 AECNE
+876 AECNK
-881 RFYQLKVNEEELNRI
+881 RFYQLKANEEELNRI
-896 FAKIYHIENE
+896 FAEIYHMEDE
-906 VPIEVSL
+906 VPIEVPL
-913 EKVSVHIVLDSEDD
+913 DKVSVHIVFDSDDD

-932 KGNNYVRTKEDEV
+932 KGSNYVRTKADEV

-978 YLQQVPDPSF
+978 YLQQVLDPSF
-988 VPDADGIIPLT
+988 APDADGIIPLT
-999 DVEYFHDDATGLFI
+999 DVEYFHDDATGLFV
-1013 DFIAAAFGEEHLE
+1013 DFMAAAFGEEHLE
-1026 ENLQFVADALG
+1026 ENLQFIADALG
-1037 GTGTSRQV
+1037 GTGTPRQV

-1111 RYRTQIDVIDDAMA
+1111 RYRTQIDVIDDALA

-1144 QLAETVAY
+1144 QLSETVAY

-1173 HNYALFHDV
+1173 HNYALFQDV

>member
-1 MHDSVIKNFCVWAR
+1 MHDSAIKNFCVWAR

-24 RCALYDISEHPEN
+24 RCALYDISDHPEN

-60 LRKAH
+60 LQKAH

-144 RYLFLVQCA
+144 RYLFLAQCA
-153 ELAGCMPSV
+153 ELASCMPTV
-162 FSQVGSSMELLLPDG
+162 FSQVGSSVELLLPDG

-191 IPEEDWLE
+191 IPDEDWLE

-215 KVEVD
+215 KDEYF
-220 VAVKTGKKVSR
+220 ASKRKATR
-231 ADLPPKTQ
+231 EDLAPATQ
-239 IFTPEW
+239 LFTPEW
-245 IVRFIVDNSLGRLW
+245 IVRYLTENSLGRLW

-278 DGDAETDFKRIESPE
+278 DVDAETDFKRIESPE
-293 DITAVDPACGSGHIL
+293 DITVVDPACGSGHIL

-327 DIPRLILERNLTGL
+327 DIPRLILEKNLTGL
-341 EIDPRAAE
+341 EIDPRAAA
-349 MACFA
+349 MASFA

-359 CEYDSRFLRRGVRPR
+359 CEYDSRFLRRGVKPR
-374 ITVLSRIEFDENER
+374 ITVLSRIEFDEDER

-397 QERLDAPFLLEQTNL
+397 QERLDAPFLLEQTDL
-412 LDVLSHLDE
+412 LDVLAHLDE

-429 EADLGSVRVVAE
+429 EADLGSVRAVAE

-451 IAAAEKAQRALEE
+451 MAAAEKAQRALEE
-464 LEPLM
+464 LEPLAR
-469 DHYDVVVAN
+469 HYDVVAAN
-478 PPYLGSGNM
+478 PPYLSNM
-487 NSWLS
+487 NDWLKS
-492 KWVKKNY
+492 WVKKNY
-499 PDEKSDLCTCFIDRV
+499 PDGKNDLFAAFIYRNLRFAN
-514 ASMLNKGGQ
+514 ASGQ
-523 VGITTSNAWMFLSSY
+523 LGFMTPYVWMFISSY
-538 EKLRN
+538 EKMRSY
-543 KLIDNYG
+543 LIDRQ
-550 LTSLVQL
+550 TIISLVQL
-557 SVHGFKGIAA
+557 EYSGFSGATVPICIFTLQKGASSNYQGGYVRLSDFKGAA
-567 QVCAFTLVNSNSENL
+567 N
-582 RGGYIRLNDFD
+582 
-593 HHSLQ
+593 Q

-603 EAVRNPE
+603 EAIQNPD

-627 SQIAYWLSSCATTQ
+627 SPIAYWATQECFSAFRNEQSLSAIARPRQGLITGDNER
-641 FVSKGRLGD
+641 FLRLWWEVSRGNV
-650 FSKAR
+650 
-655 SGLKTGNNELFI
+655 GNNVGNRNESI
-667 RIWWEFSFRSFGVSC
+667 ASE
-682 SDSKQTRSTG
+682 KK
-692 WRWFPHNKGGNFRK
+692 WFPCHKGGSFRK
-706 WYGNRELAV
+706 WYGNHYFYVNWENDGYEIRNYFKNGRLASRPQNA
-715 DYENEGARIRDYAE
+715 DFYFKSGL
-729 STSASVRFS
+729 TWSALS
-738 SSECYF
+738 SGTF
-744 LQGITWTALTS
+744 AM
-755 GENSFRFSPQGSV
+755 RFSP
-768 FDSNKG
+768 KG
-774 PMLFC
+774 FISEHKGTMCFPETPEVGLYTLGAANSSC
-779 KNEDA
+779 A
-784 LLFLLSYLNTS
+784 LTFLTILCPTLDFGEG
-795 TANYYLKAINPSL
+795 AVGK
-808 SLQNGDMD
+808 
-816 SLPFSIDDID
+816 LPLVSPDLAQAYPVNQYVERSIDFSRID
-826 PLPISIAA
+826 W
-834 DCVEMSK
+834 D
-841 RDYNSYETSWDFTEH
+841 SYETSWDFAELPLVRLH
-856 PFIHLQ
+856 EPGSIF
-862 ESGDALEQVYESWK
+862 EQTYEAWK
-876 AECNE
+876 VECNE
-881 RFYQLKVNEEELNRI
+881 RFCQLKASEEELNRI
-896 FAKIYHIENE
+896 FAEIYHMEDE
-906 VPIEVSL
+906 VPIEVPL
-913 EKVSVHIVLDSEDD
+913 DKVSVHIIFDSDDD

-932 KGNNYVRTKEDEV
+932 KSSNYVRTKADEV

-978 YLQQVPDPSF
+978 YLQQVPDPGF
-988 VPDADGIIPLT
+988 TPDADGIIPLT
-999 DVEYFHDDATGLFI
+999 DIEYFHDDATGLFV
-1013 DFIAAAFGEEHLE
+1013 DFMAAAFGEEHLE
-1026 ENLQFVADALG
+1026 ENLEFVADALG
-1037 GTGTSRQV
+1037 GTGTPRQV

-1055 ADHCKTYSVQ
+1055 ADHCKTYSAQ

-1074 LFDSGKKGGFRAL
+1074 LFDSGKRGGFRAL
-1087 FYMHRYTPD
+1087 FYMHRHTPD

-1173 HNYALFHDV
+1173 HNYALFQDV

>member
-1 MHDSVIKNFCVWAR
+1 MHDSAIKNFCVWAR

-24 RCALYDISEHPEN
+24 RCALYDISEHPES

-49 SSQERKQRSDL
+49 SSQERRQRAGL
-60 LRKAH
+60 LQIAH

-105 NDGSFKPQALAEA
+105 NDGSFKPQVLAEA

-144 RYLFLVQCA
+144 RYLFLAQCA
-153 ELAGCMPSV
+153 ELASCMPTV

-177 LLRQGG
+177 LLRKGS
-183 VIERMVED
+183 VIERMVKD
-191 IPEEDWLE
+191 IPEEDWIE

-215 KVEVD
+215 KDEYF
-220 VAVKTGKKVSR
+220 ASKRKATR
-231 ADLPPKTQ
+231 EDLAPATQ
-239 IFTPEW
+239 LFTPEW
-245 IVRFIVDNSLGRLW
+245 IVRYLTENSLGRLW
-259 MLNHPDSA
+259 MLNRPDSA

-273 YYIAP
+273 YYIVP

-327 DIPRLILERNLTGL
+327 DIPRLILEKNLTGL
-341 EIDPRAAE
+341 EIDPRAAA
-349 MACFA
+349 MASFA

-397 QERLDAPFLLEQTNL
+397 QERLDAPFLLEQADL
-412 LDVLSHLDE
+412 LDVLAHLDE
-421 AGSLFAPT
+421 AGSLFVPT
-429 EADLGSVRVVAE
+429 EADLGSVRAVAE

-451 IAAAEKAQRALEE
+451 MAAAAKAQQALDE
-464 LEPLM
+464 LEPLAKT
-469 DHYDVVVAN
+469 YDVVIAN
-478 PPYLGSGNM
+478 PPYLKSGSM
-487 NSWLS
+487 DKWLFD
-492 KWVKKNY
+492 WVKQHY
-499 PDEKSDLCTCFIDRV
+499 PDERNDLCTAFIARSFSLSVENSYQSLITMQSWISLGSFEKMRRSILQTRHIV
-514 ASMLNKGGQ
+514 ALAHLGPHAFESIAGEVVATTATVFRNCTSQ
-523 VGITTSNAWMFLSSY
+523 SRGIYF
-538 EKLRN
+538 
-543 KLIDNYG
+543 G
-550 LTSLVQL
+550 LTEYSSKDKKRLLAEAAKDCSSSIRYQVNQGRFLL
-557 SVHGFKGIAA
+557 SAGLAISTYWFTDAMRN
-567 QVCAFTLVNSNSENL
+567 AFAN
-582 RGGYIRLNDFD
+582 G
-593 HHSLQ
+593 
-598 APKTL
+598 
-603 EAVRNPE
+603 
-610 CGWFYR
+610 
-616 ADQQDFKKIPG
+616 
-627 SQIAYWLSSCATTQ
+627 
-641 FVSKGRLGD
+641 
-650 FSKAR
+650 
-655 SGLKTGNNELFI
+655 
-667 RIWWEFSFRSFGVSC
+667 
-682 SDSKQTRSTG
+682 
-692 WRWFPHNKGGNFRK
+692 
-706 WYGNRELAV
+706 RELATLQRPLTGFQTGDADHFMKLWWEV
-715 DYENEGARIRDYAE
+715 SATRIDRH
-729 STSASVRFS
+729 STSRNRTTASTKPWVPCKKGGAYQKWFGNDAWIVLWGDDGDEIRKNPS
-738 SSECYF
+738 SVIRNPDRYF
-744 LQGITWTALTS
+744 LESISWTKISGMLSMRYFPSGWVFDQAGSSITGDSNSLFYLMALCNSCVAMELFKALSPTLTFGIGEMGKLPVLMDDFQTENVCVLSKEAVKLVFDSWSASETSPSFNRNTLFSDHS
-755 GENSFRFSPQGSV
+755 GENNQLAEAV
-768 FDSNKG
+768 
-774 PMLFC
+774 
-779 KNEDA
+779 
-784 LLFLLSYLNTS
+784 YNTI
-795 TANYYLKAINPSL
+795 AINIENRSKLRAIEETINSYFIGLYQMEADVNPEVDDGSL
-808 SLQNGDMD
+808 S
-816 SLPFSIDDID
+816 
-826 PLPISIAA
+826 ISKL
-834 DCVEMSK
+834 DETLLVK
-841 RDYNSYETSWDFTEH
+841 R
-856 PFIHLQ
+856 L
-862 ESGDALEQVYESWK
+862 V
-876 AECNE
+876 
-881 RFYQLKVNEEELNRI
+881 
-896 FAKIYHIENE
+896 
-906 VPIEVSL
+906 
-913 EKVSVHIVLDSEDD
+913 
-927 VPEEL
+927 
-932 KGNNYVRTKEDEV
+932 
-945 KSLISYAV
+945 SYAV

-966 LVLANQGEGLSE
+966 LVLANQGDGLPE
-978 YLQQVPDPSF
+978 YLQQVPEPSF
-988 VPDADGIIPLT
+988 TPDTDGIIPLT
-999 DVEYFHDDATGLFI
+999 DIEYFHDDATGLFV
-1013 DFIAAAFGEEHLE
+1013 DFMAAAFGEEHLE

-1037 GTGTSRQV
+1037 GTGTPRQV

-1164 EIDLDDGVK
+1164 QIDLDDGVK
-1173 HNYALFHDV
+1173 HNYTLFQDV